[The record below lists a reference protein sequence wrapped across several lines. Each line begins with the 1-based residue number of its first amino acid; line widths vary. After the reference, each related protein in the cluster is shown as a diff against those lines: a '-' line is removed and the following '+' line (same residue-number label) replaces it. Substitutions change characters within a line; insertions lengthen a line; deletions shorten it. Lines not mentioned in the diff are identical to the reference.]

1 MNFIG
6 EWSEVRPRI
15 LRMVGSPVDVNCVL
29 VLGSERAMLVDT
41 GSCVEDGKALRKA
54 ASQVAG
60 DCELLVVNTHAHYDH
75 CFGNAAYAP
84 ATIWGSVG
92 CADDLAERGEAQR
105 RVAVAEWTASDP
117 QFAAALEAAP
127 IVPPGNIVKESLT
140 LDLGDCRAQLLHP
153 GRAHTNHDLAVWIP
167 EFGALLAG
175 DLVEESGAPA
185 LEDAFPLSWPTSL
198 ARLLKFQPEVVVPG
212 HGRPVGL
219 DFAQKQQRELQELAD
234 WCRAALAGS
243 PPTSWDPN
251 AQRTFPE
258 ESQRLALAR
267 ARHELT
273 NDSYSNGSVTAGSS
287 PI

>member
-1 MNFIG
+1 
-6 EWSEVRPRI
+6 
-15 LRMVGSPVDVNCVL
+15 MVGAPVDVNCVL
-29 VLGSERAMLVDT
+29 VLGSERALLVDT
-41 GSCVEDGKALRKA
+41 GSCVADGKALRKA

-84 ATIWGSVG
+84 ETIWSSVG
-92 CADDLAERGEAQR
+92 CADNLAESGEAQR
-105 RVAVAEWTASDP
+105 KMAVAEWTASDP
-117 QFAAALEAAP
+117 KFAAALGAAP
-127 IVPPGNIVKESLT
+127 IVPHGNVVKESLT
-140 LDLGDCRAQLLHP
+140 LDLGDCRAQLIQP
-153 GRAHTNHDLAVWIP
+153 GRAHTNHDLAVWLP

-234 WCRAALAGS
+234 WCRAALAGLA
-243 PPTSWDPN
+243 PASWDPN

-258 ESQRLALAR
+258 QSRRLALAR
-267 ARHELT
+267 ARRELM
-273 NDSYSNGSVTAGSS
+273 ND
-287 PI
+287 P